1 MARENVDLQQ
11 FQQRLK
17 CQNDPYLV
25 SLYPDYGNNLIL
37 KHIAWLTVHGC
48 YARK

>member
-1 MARENVDLQQ
+1 MTREDVDLQQ

-25 SLYPDYGNNLIL
+25 SLYFDYGYN
-37 KHIAWLTVHGC
+37 HIHNTLSLAQCTWL
-48 YARK
+48 